1 MVVAMATEQQ
11 YPAVFYLL
19 WFLVMIFGVLT
30 WYLKNFTQRL
40 ELLRIS
46 AISGTISMVGIL
58 VIVFF

>member
-1 MVVAMATEQQ
+1 MATEQQ

-19 WFLVMIFGVLT
+19 WFLVMFFGVLT

-46 AISGTISMVGIL
+46 AISGTISMIGIL

>member
-1 MVVAMATEQQ
+1 MATEQQ

-19 WFLVMIFGVLT
+19 WFLVMFFGVLT

>member
-1 MVVAMATEQQ
+1 MATEQQ

-19 WFLVMIFGVLT
+19 WFLVMFFGVLT
-30 WYLKNFTQRL
+30 WYLKNFTQKL

-46 AISGTISMVGIL
+46 AISGTISMLGIL

>member
-1 MVVAMATEQQ
+1 MATEQQ

-58 VIVFF
+58 VIVFFEVE

>member
-1 MVVAMATEQQ
+1 MATEQQ

-19 WFLVMIFGVLT
+19 WFLVMFFGVLT
-30 WYLKNFTQRL
+30 WYLKNFTQKL

>member
-1 MVVAMATEQQ
+1 MATEQQ